1 MGVATSGRH
10 EDHFRIPLDV
20 APRQTGGD
28 KALVVWM
35 GENHKDAGWN
45 WRTPNIVD
53 AAGGRSLYP
62 DRRYLPDP
70 RRIRSRLNGPT
81 GWVATYKNRKQYKAA
96 SSPPFKIGQNP
107 RGACER
113 K

>member
-1 MGVATSGRH
+1 MSGRPIKRTLRPYLAMIRPSAATTFDIAATRSLRPH
-10 EDHFRIPLDV
+10 EIRFR
-20 APRQTGGD
+20 
-28 KALVVWM
+28 
-35 GENHKDAGWN
+35 
-45 WRTPNIVD
+45 
-53 AAGGRSLYP
+53 GRSLDP
-62 DRRYLPDP
+62 DRRYRSDP

-81 GWVATYKNRKQYKAA
+81 GWVATYKNRKQYNAA